1 VEDTDKQLKDKP
13 APADL
18 SDPETP
24 KVDMGLG
31 SREQQQGGASPES
44 KNRSEGS

>member
-1 VEDTDKQLKDKP
+1 MEDTDKQLKDKP

-31 SREQQQGGASPES
+31 SREQQQGGASPENEDE
-44 KNRSEGS
+44 KK